1 MGAVGEIVG
10 WVFDSRGTLIE
21 GLTNDRVSSA
31 PLVPAS
37 PRPVVGLAVGD
48 VKVAAILGAMRGRLV
63 NALVTDEAT
72 AEAILGAGLT
82 TATP

>member
-10 WVFDSRGTLIE
+10 WVFDAGGSLIE

-31 PLVPAS
+31 PLVPAN
-37 PRPVVGLAVGD
+37 PHPVVGLAVGE
-48 VKVAAILGAMRGRLV
+48 VKVAAILGAMRGRLI

-72 AEAILGAGLT
+72 AEAVLAQ
-82 TATP
+82 A